1 MSEKAAEIEKQIDD
15 LMEVARWQ
23 GEVSGKIEGALNVL
37 FELELGKEERIKLLQ
52 RAVGLSHMTA
62 SEIYESRSRE

>member
-62 SEIYESRSRE
+62 SEIYESRSST

>member
-1 MSEKAAEIEKQIDD
+1 MSEKAAEIEKQ
-15 LMEVARWQ
+15 MEVARWQ

-62 SEIYESRSRE
+62 SEIYESRSST